1 MFEFFE
7 KNWRFFVFASA
18 IAAYVIWDV
27 MKERKQKEKKEQEW
41 KDSQKK
47 AEESKKDKN

>member
-7 KNWRFFVFASA
+7 KNWRFLLFASA
-18 IAAYVIWDV
+18 IASYVIWDV
-27 MKERKQKEKKEQEW
+27 MKERREKEKKAQEW
-41 KDSQKK
+41 KDAQKK